1 MSRVSPKQIAEW
13 TENPVT
19 LALLAL
25 VEKEIEDLDRGMQDA
40 FIPFEPQKTQEIMA
54 GLNGAKDT
62 LERAVIVLK
71 GDWDYFM
78 EEENEPVRNN
88 PEGE

>member
-19 LALLAL
+19 LALKGL
-25 VEKEIEDLDRGMQDA
+25 MQAELKKTQSSKADA
-40 FIPFEPQKTQEIMA
+40 FHPFEPQRTQEVLA
-54 GLNGAKDT
+54 GLEGNEEILEIVLDT
-62 LERAVIVLK
+62 LS
-71 GDWDYFM
+71 GDWDYLM